1 MTHTR
6 VHAKSSNVSRAA
18 AEDTPRSRAQARYEP
33 AHCLQDLL
41 RFSRASSRSPGL
53 GLLLGLELELER
65 GPEHEREH
73 EHLRR
78 CCARGWLMGFEA
90 TLETK
95 VETLHRR
102 PGGEGLRRTAAAL
115 GGRERLEREKKRRAA
130 LSADAEL
137 EAVSLDR

>member
-18 AEDTPRSRAQARYEP
+18 AEDMPRSRAQARYEP
-33 AHCLQDLL
+33 AHGLQDLL
-41 RFSRASSRSPGL
+41 RSREPTAARLAWACCWL
-53 GLLLGLELELER
+53 GLELER

-90 TLETK
+90 TLETQ

-102 PGGEGLRRTAAAL
+102 PGREGLCRTAAAL
-115 GGRERLEREKKRRAA
+115 RWP
-130 LSADAEL
+130 
-137 EAVSLDR
+137 